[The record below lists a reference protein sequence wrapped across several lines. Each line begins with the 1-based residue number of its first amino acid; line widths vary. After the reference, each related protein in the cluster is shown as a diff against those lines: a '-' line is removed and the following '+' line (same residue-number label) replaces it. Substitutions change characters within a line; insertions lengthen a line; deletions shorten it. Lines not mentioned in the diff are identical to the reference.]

1 MPRSHAERL
10 LPSIR
15 NKISRQSGKLRAVRS
30 GVAGAD
36 RTITASAAL
45 PADAGAPTA
54 NCDRLVCRL
63 SYFSS
68 HRRPPQLAPNADG
81 TPAFSAGVP
90 VTVVATLIGLF
101 GNDDIPFAEDRTHRI
116 EVGQ

>member
-1 MPRSHAERL
+1 MHKHRAERQ

-15 NKISRQSGKLRAVRS
+15 NKISRQSGKLRAVRT

-68 HRRPPQLAPNADG
+68 HKRPPQLAPNAEG
-81 TPAFSAGVP
+81 TPTEKAGVP
-90 VTVVATLIGLF
+90 VTVGAALLGLL
-101 GNDDIPFAEDRTHRI
+101 GNDDIQYA
-116 EVGQ
+116 